1 MGIFIDVKKTTV
13 VKPAAATPRH
23 VLWNSNVDQL
33 VPRFL
38 HVSTVYFYRPIISS
52 TPTVADHGDFFDS
65 FILKE
70 ALSKVLVPFYPV
82 AGRLLA
88 SSSEN
93 GRIDIDCNGEGVLF
107 VEAQTNSVVHDCGDF
122 KPSPKLRSLVPTVDY
137 SAGISSYPLLLIQV
151 TYFKCGG
158 VSIGVAIE
166 HHVVDGVS
174 AIHFLNSWSD
184 MARGIGL
191 KTPPFIDRT
200 VLRARNPPAPMFD
213 HVESKPDLTKKTT
226 TTGNIDIAIYKL
238 TSEQLKTLKA
248 KCRVSNQNGDENKPK
263 YSSYEILAGH
273 IWRCACKA
281 RKLSDDQETKLHI
294 VVDGRSRLQPP
305 LPPGY
310 FGNAIFSTTSKVRV
324 GELVQS
330 ELQYASNQIQSTL
343 RQVDDCYLRSELD
356 YLELQPDISVLS
368 RGSHTFRSPNL
379 GINSWIR
386 LPFYDADFGWGRPI
400 YVGPATILYDGITY
414 LLSSPDDDGSL
425 LVAIGLQHDHMK
437 GFEKFLYDI

>member
-1 MGIFIDVKKTTV
+1 MELTIEVKKTTM

-38 HVSTVYFYRPIISS
+38 HVSTVYFYKPKQ
-52 TPTVADHGDFFDS
+52 THHHNFFDS
-65 FILKE
+65 NILKE

-82 AGRLLA
+82 AGRLVA
-88 SSSEN
+88 SSTES
-93 GRIDIDCNGEGVLF
+93 GRVDIDCNGEGVLF
-107 VEAQTNSVVHDCGDF
+107 VEAETNSLVDDFGDF
-122 KPSPKLRSLVPTVDY
+122 KPSPKLKSLVPSVEY
-137 SAGISSYPLLLIQV
+137 SKGISSYPLLLVQI

-166 HHVVDGVS
+166 HHVIDGVS

-184 MARGIGL
+184 IASGIEQL
-191 KTPPFIDRT
+191 KTPPFLDRT
-200 VLRARNPPAPMFD
+200 ILCAHNPPTPIFD
-213 HVESKPDLTKKTT
+213 HVEYESPLTKKTT
-226 TTGNIDIAIYKL
+226 TNDNIDIAIYKL
-238 TSEQLKTLKA
+238 SNEQLKTLKA
-248 KCRVSNQNGDENKPK
+248 NCVNNEEEDNKIK

-281 RKLSDDQETKLHI
+281 RKLSHDQETKLYV

-310 FGNAIFSTTSKVRV
+310 FGNAIFTTTTKVKA
-324 GELVQS
+324 GDLVQS
-330 ELQYASNQIQSTL
+330 KSWYAAKQIRSTL
-343 RQVDDCYLRSELD
+343 KRIDDSYLRSALD
-356 YLELQPDISVLS
+356 YLELQPDLSALS

-386 LPFYDADFGWGRPI
+386 LPFYEADFGWGRPI
-400 YVGPATILYDGITY
+400 YVRPATILYDGITY
-414 LLSSPDDDGSL
+414 LLSSPDDDGSVF
-425 LVAIGLQHDHMK
+425 VAIGLQHDHMK
-437 GFEKFLYDI
+437 DFVKFLYDI